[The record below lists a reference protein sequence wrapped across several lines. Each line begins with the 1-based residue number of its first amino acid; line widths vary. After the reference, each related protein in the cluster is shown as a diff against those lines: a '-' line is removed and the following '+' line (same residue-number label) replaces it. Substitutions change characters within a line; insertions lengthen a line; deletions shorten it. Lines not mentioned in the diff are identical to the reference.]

1 MMDPTRREIREEKR
15 VLKRAG
21 SRHRRR
27 DLKQALRENPEE
39 AHAAEESFGRFSTAG
54 LNGLDRDSTRKQGPV
69 PETPG
74 DGIH

>member
-1 MMDPTRREIREEKR
+1 MDPTKREFREEKR

-39 AHAAEESFGRFSTAG
+39 AHAAEENFGRFSTAS
-54 LNGLDRDSTRKQGPV
+54 LNGLDKDATRQRGAA
-69 PETPG
+69 PEESNEEPA
-74 DGIH
+74 